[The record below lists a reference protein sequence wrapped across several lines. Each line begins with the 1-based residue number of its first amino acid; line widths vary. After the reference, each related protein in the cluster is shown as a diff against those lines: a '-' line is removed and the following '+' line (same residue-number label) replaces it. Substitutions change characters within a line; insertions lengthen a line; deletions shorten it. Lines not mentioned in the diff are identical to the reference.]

1 MELFDKSDLIEYYI
15 KKEKTNKYNN
25 IYKKIL
31 RLYDKKDLKTI
42 KKIVKMM
49 SIHTI
54 YKIIL
59 FFDYIN
65 IDEILLKDINDIY
78 MIKLDNY
85 FVIK

>member
-1 MELFDKSDLIEYYI
+1 MELFDKSDLIEYYT
-15 KKEKTNKYNN
+15 KKEKTKKYNN

-31 RLYDKKDLKTI
+31 KLYDKKDLKTI
-42 KKIVKMM
+42 KRIVKMM

-78 MIKLDNY
+78 MIKLDKY